1 MTAFHYKGRTS
12 RGELVTGKVEA
23 DSADAVASQLFNV
36 GITPIDIELRNE
48 QDDVL
53 TVLRTR
59 LLAQKPGLDDL
70 ILFSRQ
76 MHALSKSGVPL
87 VRGLNALAESIR
99 NPLLGDTIRD
109 VVATLES
116 GRDLASS
123 LARHPAIFSPL
134 FVSMVRVGE
143 NAGRLEEAFLQLYE
157 YLQREKE
164 TRNRVKQALRYPLV
178 VLGFIAAAI
187 IIVTLWVIPAFAN
200 VFARFGGELPLPTQI
215 ILAVSNF
222 MLAWWPALLV
232 TTVAALVFG
241 SLWVRTERGRYR
253 WDAFKLRLP
262 VTGGIVL
269 RASLARYARAFA
281 MTIRSGVPLSQALT
295 LLARAI
301 GNEYLGERIVGMRN
315 GVERGE
321 SLSRTSQA
329 AGVFTP
335 LVIQM
340 LAVGEETGRVDSM
353 LEEVA
358 DFYDREVDYDLRTLT
373 DRITPILTVAMG
385 VIVLILALGVFLP
398 MWDMYKLIG

>member
-1 MTAFHYKGRTS
+1 MTAFQYKGRTA

-23 DSADAVASQLFNV
+23 DNADAVANQLFNV
-36 GITPIDIELRNE
+36 GITPIDIEQRNE

-53 TVLRTR
+53 ATLRIR
-59 LLAQKPGLDDL
+59 LLAQKPGLDEL

-76 MHALSKSGVPL
+76 MHALVKSGVPL

-99 NPLLGDTIRD
+99 NPLLGDTIHD

-123 LARHPAIFSPL
+123 LAHHPEIFSSL
-134 FVSMVRVGE
+134 YVSMVRVGE
-143 NAGRLEEAFLQLYE
+143 SSGRLDEAFLQLYD

-164 TRNRVKQALRYPLV
+164 TRNRVKQALRYPLI
-178 VLGFIAAAI
+178 VLGFITAAI
-187 IIVTLWVIPAFAN
+187 IVVTLWVIPAFAN
-200 VFARFGGELPLPTQI
+200 VFARFGSELPVPTQI
-215 ILAVSNF
+215 ILAASNF
-222 MLAWWPALLV
+222 MLAWWPVLLV
-232 TTVAALVFG
+232 TALAALVFG
-241 SLWVRTERGRYR
+241 NVWVRTERGRYR
-253 WDAFKLRLP
+253 WDGFKLRLP
-262 VTGGIVL
+262 VTGGIIL

-295 LLARAI
+295 LLARAV

-340 LAVGEETGRVDSM
+340 LAVGEETGRVDTM

>member
-1 MTAFHYKGRTS
+1 MTAFQYKGRTS
-12 RGELVTGKVEA
+12 RGELVTGKVDA
-23 DSADAVASQLFNV
+23 DSADAAASQLFNV

-48 QDDVL
+48 PDDVL
-53 TVLRTR
+53 AVLRTR

-99 NPLLGDTIRD
+99 NPLLGDTIRE

-134 FVSMVRVGE
+134 YVSMVRVGE
-143 NAGRLEEAFLQLYE
+143 SAGRLEEAFLQLYD

-164 TRNRVKQALRYPLV
+164 TRNRVKQALRYPLI

-187 IIVTLWVIPAFAN
+187 IVVTLWVIPAFAN
-200 VFARFGGELPLPTQI
+200 VFARFGSELPLPTQI
-215 ILAVSNF
+215 ILATSNF

-232 TTVAALVFG
+232 TGIAALVFG
-241 SLWVRTERGRYR
+241 NLWVRTERGRYR
-253 WDAFKLRLP
+253 WDGFKLRLP
-262 VTGGIVL
+262 VTGGIML

-340 LAVGEETGRVDSM
+340 LAVGEETGRVDTM

-398 MWDMYKLIG
+398 MWDMYKLIA